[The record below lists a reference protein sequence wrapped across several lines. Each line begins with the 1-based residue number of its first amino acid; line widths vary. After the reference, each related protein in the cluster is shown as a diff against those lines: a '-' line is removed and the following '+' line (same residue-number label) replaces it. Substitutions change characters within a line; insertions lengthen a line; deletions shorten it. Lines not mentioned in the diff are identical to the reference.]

1 MNRQRYTLPAMA
13 LHWGQA
19 VLVVWLLWLGW
30 TMTDLPK
37 DTGQLLTRITNCV
50 CPLPEQLKEKLSDTY
65 APMIAQ
71 CTTQ

>member
-1 MNRQRYTLPAMA
+1 MNNQRYTLPAIA

-37 DTGQLLTRITNCV
+37 GAERRQRSPVAGKPSWRPPPTTRC
-50 CPLPEQLKEKLSDTY
+50 
-65 APMIAQ
+65 MFF
-71 CTTQ
+71 